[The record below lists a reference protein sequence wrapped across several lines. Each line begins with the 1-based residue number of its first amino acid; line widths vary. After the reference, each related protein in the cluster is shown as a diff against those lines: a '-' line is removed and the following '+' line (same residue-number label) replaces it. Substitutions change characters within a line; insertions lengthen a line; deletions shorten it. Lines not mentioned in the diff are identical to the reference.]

1 MMKIRY
7 GVFVIVILLC
17 ATTIQTSEE
26 VNGKVVLVTG
36 FETFGSYT
44 TNPSQIIAETLN
56 GTTVDGAAI
65 IGVVLPVDF
74 NTSIE
79 RAVIAIE
86 QYHPDLVI
94 SLGLNARAHEIRV
107 EKVGINLKRYPKD
120 DGTWSFP
127 RRIDVS
133 GQFLYLSPLSALTI
147 VRTIREAR
155 ISASISCF
163 AGTYMC
169 NYLLYR
175 LLSYEAT
182 QNETSTIGF
191 IHVPLLDSQDP
202 AGMPLQS
209 MVDAVTIAIQVSL
222 G

>member
-1 MMKIRY
+1 MMKVRN
-7 GVFVIVILLC
+7 GVFVIVVLLFV
-17 ATTIQTSEE
+17 TVLQTSG
-26 VNGKVVLVTG
+26 VVSGKVVLVTG

-65 IGVVLPVDF
+65 IGIVLPVDF

-79 RAVIAIE
+79 QAITAIE
-86 QYHPDLVI
+86 LYHPDLVM
-94 SLGLNARAHEIRV
+94 SLGLNARAHEIRI

-127 RRIDVS
+127 QRIDVA
-133 GQFLYLSPLSALTI
+133 GRFFRLSPLPARDI
-147 VRTIREAR
+147 VRAIRA
-155 ISASISCF
+155 IQIPASISCF

-175 LLSYEAT
+175 LLSYEAM
-182 QNETSTIGF
+182 QVETSTIGF

-202 AGMPLQS
+202 KGMPLQS